1 MLSRTA
7 EGLFW
12 MSRHVERM
20 DNIAR
25 LLGVGRRLDS
35 LPRQAGT
42 PLNEWASIVIA
53 SGCSE
58 SFPLDPDA
66 ATATTVGEHLIRD
79 MSNPSSVA
87 SCIAAAR
94 QNAKAVRPS
103 LTSEV
108 WEAINQTHSEL
119 KQHLKSE
126 LDRKNPHAFL
136 EWVRGRSS
144 LIGGSVSDTLMRND
158 RYCFIQLGKWFE
170 RADATARL
178 LDVKYHVLLP
188 HATDV
193 GGGLDYMQWQQI
205 LRAAN
210 SAAAFRHIYSRSLD
224 AEGVV
229 DLLVLNGASPRSLRT
244 ALDRIC
250 AEMEVLAVGD
260 DPSQLE
266 LLGRI
271 TSYRATFKGLEV
283 ADIFAEGLH
292 EWLTAFIAETNS
304 MAGMTATA
312 FGFGP
317 VVVQEQAQILELT

>member
-12 MSRHVERM
+12 MSRYVERM
-20 DNIAR
+20 DNTAR
-25 LLGVGRRLDS
+25 LLDVGRRLDA
-35 LPRQAGT
+35 LPRQAGAS
-42 PLNEWASIVIA
+42 LNEWTSVVIA

-58 SFPLDPDA
+58 SFPLDLD
-66 ATATTVGEHLIRD
+66 TATSTTVSAHLIRD
-79 MSNPSSVA
+79 LTNPTSVA
-87 SCIAAAR
+87 SCIMAAR

-119 KQHLKSE
+119 KQHLANE
-126 LDRKNPHAFL
+126 MDRKNPHAFL

-144 LIGGSVSDTLMRND
+144 LVGGTVWDTMLRNQ
-158 RYCFIQLGKWFE
+158 RHGFVQLGKWFE

-188 HATDV
+188 KVTDV
-193 GGGLDYMQWQQI
+193 GGGLDYMQWLQI

-210 SAAAFRHIYSRSLD
+210 SATAFRHVYGRSLD

-229 DLLVLNGASPRSLRT
+229 DLLVLNEDSPRSLKT
-244 ALDRIC
+244 ALNHIVR
-250 AEMEVLAVGD
+250 ELESLTVGD
-260 DPSQLE
+260 DPDQQA
-266 LLGRI
+266 LLARVHGHQQM
-271 TSYRATFKGLEV
+271 FDGLDV
-283 ADIFAEGLH
+283 SDIFATGLH
-292 EWLTAFIAETNS
+292 EWLTAFIRETNVL
-304 MAGMTATA
+304 ATTTAVA

-317 VVVQEQAQILELT
+317 VSTDEQVQQQEQA